1 MQLSIL
7 PHTSGA
13 FLFKMTSKKKK
24 YIAVFSTLVVILL
37 AFIFFTRDSKSSN
50 ANGSLQTNT
59 GSAKKSATI
68 NKEFEFP
75 IKDDK
80 DNEITKFKYT
90 IESAEVRDE
99 IVVKGQKVTSVSDR
113 TFLII
118 NIKIINTLDKMVQIN
133 TRDYIRLI
141 RNSNPSEQLAPDV
154 HNDPVEVQAISTK
167 LTRVAFPINNT
178 DTDLQLQIGEIIGEK
193 QIIPIPF
200 Q

>member
-24 YIAVFSTLVVILL
+24 YIAVFSALVVILI
-37 AFIFFTRDSKSSN
+37 AFIFFTKNSKSSN
-50 ANGSLQTNT
+50 VAGSFQTNSDT
-59 GSAKKSATI
+59 AKKSATI
-68 NKEFEFP
+68 GKDFEFP
-75 IKDDK
+75 INDDK
-80 DNEITKFKYT
+80 AKEVSRFKYT
-90 IESAEVRDE
+90 IESAELRDE
-99 IVVKGQKVTSVSDR
+99 IVVKGQKVTSVSGR

-141 RNSNPSEQLAPDV
+141 RNGNPSEQLAPDV